1 MLLLAEHSPAGV
13 TRRSTVELK
22 TDFQT
27 FLSEIRPTEAQ
38 RKDLQDGHKLLRER
52 LNAYEGLKDII
63 VSDFLQGS
71 YRRAT
76 AVRPKGDSRSDV
88 DIIVITKLS
97 EEQYTPTA
105 AMDLFEPFLDKHYKG
120 KWRAQ
125 GRSFGIELSAVELDL
140 VLTSAPSEAEFRI
153 LASESVKTDADI
165 EVARDWRLHPGWLA
179 LEHRTRFD
187 AEVILK
193 EAASQPEWK
202 LQPLR
207 IPDRN
212 ANQWESTHP
221 LEQIRW
227 TRDKNSSTNKHFV
240 NVVKALKWWRLE
252 KYDEPK
258 HPKGF
263 PLERLI
269 GECCPDGIAS
279 VAQGITETLEAI
291 EAKYGWYVKLDSKPS
306 LPDYGVPTHDVFAR
320 ITAEDFKKFYEQA
333 VEAAALAR
341 AAFDSQDRTESGN
354 LWRDLLGT
362 KFPKPP
368 ENGGSGKSGFTP
380 PSAPA
385 VPGSGRFA

>member
-1 MLLLAEHSPAGV
+1 M
-13 TRRSTVELK
+13 ELK

-27 FLSEIRPTEAQ
+27 FLSSIRPTDTQ
-38 RKDLQDGHKLLRER
+38 KKDLQAGHKLLRER
-52 LNAYEGLKDII
+52 LNAFEGLKDII

-76 AVRPKGDSRSDV
+76 AVRPKGETRSDV
-88 DIIVITKLS
+88 DIIVVTNLS
-97 EEQYTPTA
+97 EEDYTPAA
-105 AMDLFEPFLDKHYKG
+105 AMALFEPFLDKHYKG
-120 KWRAQ
+120 KWRPQ

-140 VLTSAPSEAEFRI
+140 VLTSAPSEAEI
-153 LASESVKTDADI
+153 QLLTSESVRSSDDI
-165 EVARDWRLHPGWLA
+165 ELARDWRLHPLWLG
-179 LEHRTRFD
+179 LEHRTQSN
-187 AEVILK
+187 AALLLK

-202 LQPLR
+202 LHPLR

-227 TRDKNSSTNKHFV
+227 TRDKNSSTNTHYV
-240 NVVKALKWWRLE
+240 NVVKAIKWWRLE
-252 KYDEPK
+252 KHEDPK

-269 GECCPDGIAS
+269 GECCPDNIGS

-291 EAKYGWYVKLDSKPS
+291 VSNYVWHVSVGSKPT
-306 LPDYGVPTHDVFAR
+306 LPDYGVVTHDVFAR
-320 ITAEDFKKFYEQA
+320 ITPEDFKKFYDQ
-333 VEAAALAR
+333 VAAAAILAR
-341 AAFDSQDRTESGN
+341 QALDSQDRTESGN
-354 LWRDLLGT
+354 LWRELLGS
-362 KFPKPP
+362 KFPEPP
-368 ENGGSGKSGFTP
+368 NNGGSGKNAFTP